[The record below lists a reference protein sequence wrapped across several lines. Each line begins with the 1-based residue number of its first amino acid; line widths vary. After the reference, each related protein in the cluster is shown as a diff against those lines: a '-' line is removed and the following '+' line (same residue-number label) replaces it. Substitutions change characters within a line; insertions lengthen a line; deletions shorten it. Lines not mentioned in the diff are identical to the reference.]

1 MDKPAKTAGAHVQT
15 AWPIILLLGIVVSF
29 STALYAQETR
39 DHVLTMGKPEEVG
52 MSRPVLKAAVSM
64 YSEAAARG
72 DILGAV
78 LLVARHGKVVV
89 YEAVG
94 LRDREK
100 NLPMEKDTPFQ
111 IQSMTKPVVASAALI
126 LSAQG
131 KLRLDDPVSR
141 HVRAFS
147 QGRSQEIKVRNLANH
162 TSGFRIPT
170 NFIAKTN
177 AEMPDGSTLQRELPV
192 FRKSVPLRLPAPRT
206 TTATL
211 ATTRLR
217 LLLKWLPVRR
227 LIVFCPIL
235 FSSRSE

>member
-15 AWPIILLLGIVVSF
+15 AWPIIFLLGIVVSF

-39 DHVLTMGKPEEVG
+39 DHVLTMGKPKEVG

-111 IQSMTKPVVASAALI
+111 FN
-126 LSAQG
+126 
-131 KLRLDDPVSR
+131 R
-141 HVRAFS
+141 
-147 QGRSQEIKVRNLANH
+147 
-162 TSGFRIPT
+162 
-170 NFIAKTN
+170 
-177 AEMPDGSTLQRELPV
+177 
-192 FRKSVPLRLPAPRT
+192 
-206 TTATL
+206 
-211 ATTRLR
+211 
-217 LLLKWLPVRR
+217 
-227 LIVFCPIL
+227 
-235 FSSRSE
+235 

>member
-1 MDKPAKTAGAHVQT
+1 
-15 AWPIILLLGIVVSF
+15 
-29 STALYAQETR
+29 
-39 DHVLTMGKPEEVG
+39 
-52 MSRPVLKAAVSM
+52 
-64 YSEAAARG
+64 
-72 DILGAV
+72 
-78 LLVARHGKVVV
+78 ARHGKVVV

-126 LSAQG
+126 LSARG

-177 AEMPDGSTLQRELPV
+177 AEIPDGSTLQRELPV
-192 FRKSVPLRLPAPRT
+192 FPEIGPAEAPGSSYDYSNPGYN
-206 TTATL
+206 TL
-211 ATTRLR
+211 AAVIEVASGETIDRFLSDFIFKPLGMNNTYSYWGGQPRRGLS
-217 LLLKWLPVRR
+217 PVYDERR
-227 LIVFCPIL
+227 NGAWEIVQ
-235 FSSRSE
+235 